1 MTLDLVLRRA
11 WIAGAGADAPTMDAE
26 STSRPASACEGG
38 S

>member
-11 WIAGAGADAPTMDAE
+11 RIASAGTDAPAMDAE